1 MRLRYRSCSAT
12 SSEVTHATQVVDTN
26 TTKEAEL

>member
-12 SSEVTHATQVVDTN
+12 STGVTHVTEVVDIN
-26 TTKEAEL
+26 TTQEVEL